1 MSDVRRAA
9 VIHGAD
15 LPMEPTDDGVGTYRQ
30 PIDEGSGCRML
41 VQRVIRYGPGRTE
54 TIRHSASETVLYV
67 VEGRARLFV
76 EDQATDLGPGTAA
89 YVPPGHA
96 GTFEILDGEHL
107 LLVTVLAPP
116 PWTGGAGVHPGAG
129 RGMAARS
136 AGPAQP
142 AGAVPITTTLDEQDP
157 LPAGGDRFFKLL
169 IDPRFGCR
177 NVTQFV
183 GFIERSRAPFH
194 THTYEEVLYIL
205 GGAGVVHV
213 DGREEPV
220 AAGDSVFLPPGVP
233 HCLENRSDGALRLLG
248 VFSPAGSPADKRE
261 G

>member
-1 MSDVRRAA
+1 VSDGRTAA
-9 VIHGAD
+9 VVHATE
-15 LPMEPTDDGVGTYRQ
+15 LPMEPTPDGTGTYRQ
-30 PIDEGSGCRML
+30 PIDERIGCRML
-41 VQRVIRYGPGRTE
+41 VQRVLRYRPGRSE
-54 TIRHSASETVLYV
+54 TARHGDSETVVYV
-67 VEGRARLFV
+67 VEGRGRLFV
-76 EDQATDLGPGTAA
+76 EDEPVELEPGTAA
-89 YVPPGHA
+89 YVPPGASHA
-96 GTFEILDGEHL
+96 FDAADGEHL

-116 PWTGGAGVHPGAG
+116 PVAAQNAGSVPPP
-129 RGMAARS
+129 AA
-136 AGPAQP
+136 P
-142 AGAVPITTTLDEQDP
+142 PITTTVDEQEP
-157 LPAGGDRFFKLL
+157 LPAGDDRFFKLL

-213 DGREEPV
+213 DGREEPIFR
-220 AAGDSVFLPPGVP
+220 GSSVFLPPGVP
-233 HCLENRSDGALRLLG
+233 HCLENRSDGVLRLLG